1 MSTKNTPALLP
12 VISCLVAATL
22 WGLLWYPIRL
32 LESLGV
38 PGLWATLMIYVAA
51 LIPLLPAFWH
61 RRHDCRNQSWNL
73 IVIAVFS
80 GWTNLAFILALL
92 EGTVVRVL
100 LLFYLSPVWTV
111 ILGWIILQE
120 HLSLLS
126 AITVMIAMAGAIIML
141 WPGEADMMWP
151 LHVADWLAISAGFAF
166 AVMNVFLRRSGDI
179 PLIVKMV
186 PACVGVIVLAAA
198 GLLFMESALPVFT
211 PEAILLALA
220 VGSIGIITMTY
231 TAQYGVTHM
240 PVHRSAVIFLF
251 EIVAG
256 AVSAALL
263 TDEIMTLREWF
274 GGLLVILAAW
284 LTAAGNLES
293 RKR

>member
-22 WGLLWYPIRL
+22 WGVLWYPMRL

-51 LIPLLPAFWH
+51 LIPLLPAFWD
-61 RRHDCRNQSWNL
+61 RRHDCRNQGGNL

-111 ILGWIILQE
+111 ILGWIILRE
-120 HLSLLS
+120 YLKLMS
-126 AITVMIAMAGAIIML
+126 AITVMIAMTGAIIML
-141 WPGEADMMWP
+141 WPGEAEMFWP
-151 LHVADWLAISAGFAF
+151 LHVADWLAISAGIAF

-198 GLLFMESALPVFT
+198 GLVLLGPALPTLT
-211 PEAILLALA
+211 PETILLAFA
-220 VGSIGIITMTY
+220 VGGIGIIAMTY

-263 TDEIMTLREWF
+263 TDEIMTPREWF
-274 GGLLVILAAW
+274 GGLLVIIAAW
-284 LTAAGNLES
+284 LTATGNLES
-293 RKR
+293 REG

>member
-22 WGLLWYPIRL
+22 WGVLWYPMRL

-38 PGLWATLMIYVAA
+38 PGLWATLMIYVVA
-51 LIPLLPAFWH
+51 LIPLLPAFWD
-61 RRHDCRNQSWNL
+61 RRHDCRNQAGNL

-111 ILGWIILQE
+111 ILGWIILRE
-120 HLSLLS
+120 YLKLMS
-126 AITVMIAMAGAIIML
+126 AITVMIAMTGAIIML
-141 WPGEADMMWP
+141 WPGEAEMFWP
-151 LHVADWLAISAGFAF
+151 LHVADWLAISAGIAF

-186 PACVGVIVLAAA
+186 PACVGVIMLAAA
-198 GLLFMESALPVFT
+198 GLVMLGPALPTLT
-211 PEAILLALA
+211 PETILLAFA
-220 VGSIGIITMTY
+220 VGGIGIIAMTY

-263 TDEIMTLREWF
+263 TDEIMTPREWF
-274 GGLLVILAAW
+274 GGLLVIIAAW
-284 LTAAGNLES
+284 LTATGNLES
-293 RKR
+293 REG